1 MFGVR
6 PRHGFGLVA
15 RPQRGYN
22 MTTRPKRLK
31 TFFIFLIYFF
41 IFLKNLI
48 LIDREVR
55 VNIFSLYINFYDILS
70 WKVKIT
76 LLEKQLLKLD
86 NK

>member
-55 VNIFSLYINFYDILS
+55 VNISSLYINFYDILS